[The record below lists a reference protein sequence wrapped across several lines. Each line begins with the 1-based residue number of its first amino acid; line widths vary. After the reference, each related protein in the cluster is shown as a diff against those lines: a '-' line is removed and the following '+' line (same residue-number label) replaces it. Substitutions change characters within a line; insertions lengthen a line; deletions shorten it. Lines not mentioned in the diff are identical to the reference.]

1 LIDKFLTFILK
12 INCDKE
18 NPIDYDILLRVAGQS
33 LDEKLDELQNNIL
46 DKTFSHMGTIFV
58 AVILIISF
66 NLPSY
71 TYVFVGIFYLY
82 TLWYIIK
89 YTPMIRNYKLGRD
102 GERSV
107 SQYLSVVARQLS
119 KEDSNM
125 HIYNDLVNEKTSS
138 NIDHVVVSKKGIFIF
153 ETKTYRKDKGIKN
166 IIKSDGKKLFKNG
179 YEITNDIPLQVKGQ
193 IKWLQDELLQKT
205 GKKYPVIA
213 SIVFIKWYV
222 EGDKIDD
229 INISTAKNL
238 KYILEN
244 QYRDIVYDNEELK
257 RITSVIHKLATVTN
271 EKHTDICK

>member
-1 LIDKFLTFILK
+1 MIDKFLTFILK